1 MTPPPP
7 ARGRLI
13 DIGGRR
19 LRLVA
24 AGPQRTETPTIL
36 LEAGAFGFSADWGVV
51 QDRLAAAGLRSL
63 AYDRAGLGLSD
74 PATGPRDGEAALKDL
89 ERLLEASGEPPP
101 YILVGHSMAGLRV
114 QLLAARHPGW
124 VAGVVLVDASTPDAT
139 AAPIGR
145 RYLNAFVFAS
155 RLFAG
160 LSRLGLLKAFARHG
174 DRIGL
179 TGEARAEKLRIF
191 PHAAHNRA
199 AAAEVDLWTA
209 AADQAR
215 AAGAFDPATPIA
227 IVTAGAAAPGHPVKA
242 MMTAPAR
249 AASTAYVRHVP
260 GARHATLL
268 GGSHADEIVRA
279 VLFVVEAAAKTKAA
293 GSPRR
298 PSKI

>member
-1 MTPPPP
+1 MV
-7 ARGRLI
+7 

-24 AGPQRTETPTIL
+24 AGPEAGSAAADTPTVL

-51 QDRLAAAGLRSL
+51 QARLADLNIRSL

-74 PATGPRDGEAALKDL
+74 PGSDPRDGEAILTDL
-89 ERLLEASGEPPP
+89 ERLLEAAQEAPP

-114 QLLAARHPGW
+114 QLMAARRPGW
-124 VAGVVLVDASTPDAT
+124 ISGVVLVDASTPDAT
-139 AAPIGR
+139 EASAGR
-145 RYLNAFVFAS
+145 RYLNAFTLAS
-155 RLFAG
+155 RLFAA
-160 LSRLGLLKAFARHG
+160 LSRLGVLNAVARHG

-179 TGEARAEKLRIF
+179 EGQARTEKLRIF
-191 PHAAHNRA
+191 PQTGHNRA
-199 AAAEVDLWTA
+199 AAAEVDLWLTA
-209 AADQAR
+209 AAQAR
-215 AAGAFDPATPIA
+215 AAGGYAPDLPIA
-227 IVTAGAAAPGHPVKA
+227 VVTAGTAPDGHPVKT

-249 AASTAYVRHVP
+249 TAAASYVRHVP

-268 GGSHADEIVRA
+268 GRAFAGEIIQA
-279 VLFVVEAAAKTKAA
+279 VQFVAQAAMTKAA